1 MKWVLLSL
9 VFLHGAFASGM
20 IPVMNVALGTDA
32 PVAFTLYFAGMV
44 VGQVAVW
51 RVGALAKPG
60 HALAGYELLF
70 AGALF
75 YMAALFTPVGFL
87 SGRFLEGIGSG
98 MTLPLIFGHVVR
110 LTDWGAAEKRVASMN
125 SAFALGF
132 VAGPA
137 MVRGIDPLLG
147 TRGSLVTFGALFAAC
162 ALWLGAL
169 RPRGFDEPDPSEAE
183 RDATTRGL
191 AGVALFFPLFAAKTT
206 YGFMLAFVSGNAQT
220 FWPALGVVWLF
231 LVLSVIFV
239 IGQILGTRILR
250 AVDKRHLVIALP
262 ALLAATM
269 TWFALTDGELALFA
283 VALVHSVLALV
294 GYHEFSGI
302 PESAR
307 RFALFNVL
315 SDPGM
320 ILGAGLA
327 WLGLRGAF
335 GIVAVGLFGTVFF
348 VLRARR
354 PIE

>member
-20 IPVMNVALGTDA
+20 IPVMNVGLGTEA
-32 PVAFTLYFAGMV
+32 PVAFALYFAGMV
-44 VGQVAVW
+44 VGQLGIW

-60 HALAGYELLF
+60 HGLAAYELLF

-75 YMAALFTPVGFL
+75 YMAALFSPIGFL

-98 MTLPLIFGHVVR
+98 MTLPLVFGHVVR

-147 TRGSLVTFGALFAAC
+147 TRGSLVAFGALFVAC

-169 RPRGFDEPDPSEAE
+169 RPRGFDEPDEAATS
-183 RDATTRGL
+183 RDETTRGL
-191 AGVALFFPLFAAKTT
+191 AGVALFFPIFAAKTT
-206 YGFMLAFVSGNAQT
+206 YGFMLAFVSGNAHT
-220 FWPALGVVWLF
+220 FWPELGVVWL
-231 LVLSVIFV
+231 LLILSVLFVVGQV
-239 IGQILGTRILR
+239 IGTRLLR
-250 AVDKRHLVIALP
+250 AVPKRALSIALP
-262 ALLAATM
+262 VLLATSM
-269 TWFALTDGELALFA
+269 TWFALGDGELAIFA
-283 VALVHSVLALV
+283 VALVHSLLALV
-294 GYHEFSGI
+294 GYHGMSGI

-307 RFALFNVL
+307 RFALFNLL

-320 ILGAGLA
+320 ILGAALA
-327 WLGLRGAF
+327 LPG
-335 GIVAVGLFGTVFF
+335 AVGGFGLVVLGALGTALF
-348 VLRARR
+348 VLRRR
-354 PIE
+354 PAIG